1 MQLVEGGNAIGVAAD
16 SIAARRY
23 AVTVTRAAAA
33 ESPAWGERL
42 PEKDID
48 LSAADRPRGLWSNG
62 ETLWVADW
70 RKRLNAY
77 RLADGQR
84 HPGNDIDT
92 GKEDEDPS
100 GLWSD
105 GRTLLATNWQGS
117 EVRAFQLPGGAPRA
131 AEAGP
136 AAPLAEIPDA
146 ALRARVEAALGKAPG
161 EPVSAAEFAGLE
173 ALPAR
178 EAGIRDLTG
187 LEGAAGLKRL
197 DLSGNPLADLRALAA
212 LNLDGVRPDLWELA
226 TLAGLRRLSLR
237 HNGLDDL
244 RPLAGV
250 AGLAELDVGG
260 NGVEDLTSL
269 AGLEA
274 LDLRANR
281 VRELH
286 PLAGMARLSTLR
298 LGGNGLTE
306 LHALAALASLAEL
319 GIAGNRI
326 GDFLPLEGPAGLIVA
341 GRV

>member
-117 EVRAFQLPGGAPRA
+117 EVRASQLPGGAPRA

-173 ALPAR
+173 
-178 EAGIRDLTG
+178 
-187 LEGAAGLKRL
+187 GAAGLKRL
-197 DLSGNPLADLRALAA
+197 DLGGNPLADLRALAA
-212 LNLDGVRPDLWELA
+212 LNLDGARPDLWELA

-244 RPLAGV
+244 RPLAGL

-306 LHALAALASLAEL
+306 LQALAALASLAEL